1 MLSMIN
7 PDSLTRFESQAKFS
21 TTNIH
26 HGVPVI
32 QETYFEQHGEA
43 EKHTKATK
51 STLLHFP

>member
-32 QETYFEQHGEA
+32 QETFFEQHGEA